1 MNQAPQ
7 TVTPYHTILLI
18 EDDIR
23 LSALVVEYLEKNGMH
38 VETEFRGDK
47 AVERILSLQPDLV
60 VLDIMLPGL
69 DGFEVCKQVR
79 PQYHKPILML
89 TALGTTEDI
98 VLGLETGA
106 DDYLTKPFKFKELL
120 ARLGALNRRNKVV
133 TKPIEILEAQGVT
146 LNLATKEVSKNNEPI
161 KLTAK
166 EFKLLEYLLKN
177 KNRVVTRTDIL
188 EDVWEVD
195 FDLGTNVIDVYI
207 NYLRK
212 KAGKGLDTKLIE
224 TVIGMGYIIKT

>member
-1 MNQAPQ
+1 MK
-7 TVTPYHTILLI
+7 ILVI
-18 EDDIR
+18 EDEVRVSSFIKKG
-23 LSALVVEYLEKNGMH
+23 LEEQGEEVVQAFDGQTGLNLACQHAFDVIILDVVMPVMNG
-38 VETEFRGDK
+38 
-47 AVERILSLQPDLV
+47 I
-60 VLDIMLPGL
+60 
-69 DGFEVCKQVR
+69 EVCNQLKNNYR
-79 PQYHKPILML
+79 ITTPILML

-120 ARLGALNRRNKVV
+120 ARLGALNRRNIVV
-133 TKPIEILEAQGVT
+133 VKPIEILEAQGVT
-146 LNLATKEVSKNNEPI
+146 LNLATKEVSKNNELI

-188 EDVWEVD
+188 ENVWEVD

-224 TVIGMGYIIKT
+224 TVIGMGYVIKD